1 MSKTILTDR
10 TTHPPRTGLLTVGY
24 RKNNTRPENTSATDL
39 NIRHTQDMPTFALLA
54 PALLLTVHN
63 AYEHWNLCVKD
74 GQCCEAPRCKEK
86 VSVHEQNH
94 GALQIQVEIL
104 PLAQE
109 IKLNTK
115 LHLGRGEVVC
125 TGNSNARDNTWTA
138 EVSKGT
144 TWCTLWCRFVIHL
157 IVIET
162 VGCSVKLLVSC
173 TYP

>member
-1 MSKTILTDR
+1 M
-10 TTHPPRTGLLTVGY
+10 
-24 RKNNTRPENTSATDL
+24 
-39 NIRHTQDMPTFALLA
+39 
-54 PALLLTVHN
+54 
-63 AYEHWNLCVKD
+63 KD

-125 TGNSNARDNTWTA
+125 TGNSNARDNT
-138 EVSKGT
+138 
-144 TWCTLWCRFVIHL
+144 
-157 IVIET
+157 
-162 VGCSVKLLVSC
+162 
-173 TYP
+173 